1 MSKEDE
7 YRGNALESCDLA
19 KKATTSADR
28 GRLLQLA
35 EKWLDLAVRAHHF
48 TGPSRQYVGEHPL
61 VTTKLV
67 GDQRGAE

>member
-7 YRGNALESCDLA
+7 YRGNALESYDLA
-19 KKATTSADR
+19 RKATTSADR
-28 GRLLQLA
+28 GRLLELA

-48 TGPSRQYVGEHPL
+48 TGPSRQYVGEHRL